1 MPFLEKPL
9 CTGNWSPA
17 HKNIHWKAWSNKLMI
32 LGSDRKKQWSLA
44 EKGHVWKE
52 WGVMTQGKEVEEGT
66 LLLGSDKNNA
76 IASQV

>member
-1 MPFLEKPL
+1 
-9 CTGNWSPA
+9 
-17 HKNIHWKAWSNKLMI
+17 MI
-32 LGSDRKKQWSLA
+32 LGSDRKKRWSLA

-52 WGVMTQGKEVEEGT
+52 SGVMTQGKKEVEEGT